1 MTWSRRGVLTGA
13 MAAIA
18 MSAAAQT
25 PDELSKYAAYKAWDP
40 GQPDARA
47 PMHAVLETGDGEITL
62 GEWMDGR
69 PAVIALWASWCG
81 PCLVEKAG
89 EALVAER
96 LIKANARAR
105 ILMIQAFDSMPLTEG
120 RALLKR
126 LGAGSIATT
135 RATEVTEKLFTKHFG
150 ASTRTSQ
157 RPFMPS
163 LMIAAADGRELAR
176 SNGVMPAV
184 SLRHAYWYDD
194 LTFEFLSNL

>member
-13 MAAIA
+13 MAAMA
-18 MSAAAQT
+18 APAAAQT
-25 PDELSKYAAYKAWDP
+25 HDDLSRYAAYRTWEPGKA
-40 GQPDARA
+40 DARA
-47 PMHAVLETGDGEITL
+47 PLHAMLQTDDGELTL
-62 GEWMDGR
+62 GDWMDGR
-69 PAVIALWASWCG
+69 PAVIALWASWCS

-89 EALVAER
+89 EAMMAQR

-105 ILMIQAFDSMPLTEG
+105 ILIIQAFDPMPLNEG

-126 LGAGSIATT
+126 LGAGSIANM
-135 RATEVTEKLFTKHFG
+135 RATEPAEKIFTKHFG
-150 ASTRTSQ
+150 ASSRTSQ

-184 SLRHAYWYDD
+184 GPRHAYWYDD